1 MEKQRIIITDITNSR
16 RMTNRSA
23 LWDACQSK
31 GMTMD
36 SPLSYQGNFQARL
49 INAGGQNGFHA
60 YGVGLCSIFFNQVF
74 LGPLYRNW

>member
-16 RMTNRSA
+16 WMTNRSA
-23 LWDACQSK
+23 LWDACQSM

-36 SPLSYQGNFQARL
+36 SPLAYQGNFKARL

-60 YGVGLCSIFFNQVF
+60 YSAWGCVPFSLIRFS
-74 LGPLYRNW
+74 